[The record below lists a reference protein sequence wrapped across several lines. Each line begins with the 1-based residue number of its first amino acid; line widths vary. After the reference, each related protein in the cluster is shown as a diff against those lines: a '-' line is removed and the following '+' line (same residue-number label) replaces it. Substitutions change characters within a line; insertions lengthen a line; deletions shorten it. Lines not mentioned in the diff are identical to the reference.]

1 MIDTH
6 AHLDFSDFDSDREDI
21 IKECAKQKITI
32 INPGTDIKTSAKA
45 VELANQYKNIYA
57 SVGLHPSDS
66 QEPDFDYTA
75 YKQLINSKVVAI
87 GEMGL
92 DFWYLEKEEILRNAE
107 IKRQKEIFI
116 KQLDLANEMDLP
128 AIIHCRVAF
137 NEVLEIL
144 KQRKNRGVIHCFTG
158 NWEQAQQFL
167 DLGFYLGINGIIFK
181 MNLEEVI
188 KNCPIDKILL
198 ETDCPFLAPPQ
209 FEKRNSPLALN
220 IIVEKVAKLKNMDM
234 DELIQ
239 ATDLNAKTLF
249 KV

>member
-6 AHLDFSDFDSDREDI
+6 AHLDFSDFDLDREDL
-21 IKECAKQKITI
+21 IKKCAEQKITI
-32 INPGTDIKTSAKA
+32 INPGTDLKTSKSAID
-45 VELANQYKNIYA
+45 LANQYENVYA
-57 SVGLHPSDS
+57 GIGLHPSDS
-66 QEPDFDYTA
+66 HEPDFDCVA

-92 DFWYLEKEEILRNAE
+92 DFWYLEKEEALKKAE

-128 AIIHCRVAF
+128 TIIHCRVAF
-137 NEVLEIL
+137 NETLEIL
-144 KQRKNRGVIHCFTG
+144 KPRKNRGVIHCFTG
-158 NWEQAQQFL
+158 TWEQAQQFL

-188 KNCPIDKILL
+188 KNCPIDRILL

-220 IIVEKVAKLKNMDM
+220 MIAEKVAKLRNMGVN
-234 DELIQ
+234 ELIE

-249 KV
+249 NV